1 VRTVFADTGYWV
13 ALVNPRDDLHQH
25 ALDTSRSIDPLFIVT
40 SDAVL
45 TELLNDFGQ
54 RGPQLRK
61 AAADLAGHLKRSP
74 NCEVVPWASSLFDA
88 GLALYRQRGDKNWS
102 LTDCTSFVVMDEM
115 RISEA
120 LAHDQ
125 HFEQAGFKALL
136 R

>member
-25 ALDTSRSIDPLFIVT
+25 TLAISRSIGPAFVVT
-40 SDAVL
+40 SDAVV
-45 TELLNDFGQ
+45 TELLNGFGH

-61 AAADLAGHLKRSP
+61 AAADLAVHLKRSP
-74 NCEVVPWASSLFDA
+74 NCEVVPWTSSLFDA
-88 GLALYRQRGDKNWS
+88 GLGLYRQRGDKNWS
-102 LTDCTSFVVMDEM
+102 LTDCTSFVIMQEL
-115 RISEA
+115 RIPEA